1 MTKKMELDS
10 IGGKMAVS
18 IMACFRM
25 TIGTAT
31 GK

>member
-1 MTKKMELDS
+1 MIRKMEMGS

-25 TIGTAT
+25 TIGMGM